1 MTNHVRPQAVLFDLD
16 GTLVDSLPTIGA
28 AMSAT
33 LNEFGHDFSV
43 DEIIPRIGAPMQVL
57 AAELTGVSSHQADE
71 MYDRYVS
78 LYIEE
83 FMATTQPFEG
93 ASELLSRLQ
102 DAGVTLGVVT
112 NKNQQGADMMVE
124 LQGWEPFFG
133 VVVSRDTTARPK
145 PWPDGTL
152 HALEALS
159 ATPEQAALVG
169 DTEFD
174 MGAGRDAGL
183 RYNLGMLGARDEV
196 RLREAGATHIFE
208 RLPAVGD
215 LLLDGRL
222 AALTPA

>member
-1 MTNHVRPQAVLFDLD
+1 MTEHLPVRAALFDLD

-28 AMSAT
+28 AMEAT
-33 LNEFGHDFSV
+33 LKEFGHDISA

-57 AAELTGVSSHQADE
+57 AAELTGASVNLADE
-71 MYDRYVS
+71 MYARYVD
-78 LYIEE
+78 LYIGE

-102 DAGVTLGVVT
+102 DAGVSLGVVT
-112 NKNQQGADMMVE
+112 NKNQNGADTMVE
-124 LQGWEPFFG
+124 LQGWQSFFG

-152 HALEALS
+152 HALQALG
-159 ATPEQAALVG
+159 ATPEEAALVG

-174 MGAGRDAGL
+174 AGAGRDAGL
-183 RYNLGMLGARDEV
+183 RYNLGMIGARDEA
-196 RLREAGATHIFE
+196 RLREAGATHVFNSLTE
-208 RLPAVGD
+208 VGD

-222 AALTPA
+222 AAAQA